1 MDKFIKKLR
10 RLNGKKI
17 TIVTI
22 HKWFGRDEYIC
33 ELDLIENEKHIGFKL
48 MNSEIYLLKNE
59 IIFFNEYKGTF
70 CFKDNLMEI
79 IMSHI

>member
-10 RLNGKKI
+10 SLNGKKI
-17 TIVTI
+17 KIVTI
-22 HKWFGRDEYIC
+22 HKWFGRDEYRC

-59 IIFFNEYKGTF
+59 MIFDKGAEPIKWR
-70 CFKDNLMEI
+70 KDNFF
-79 IMSHI
+79 